1 MISNPWVNRIN
12 NTICFLIAAATVA
25 FIGIHAAEVTSAIHS
40 GTQSYIR
47 K

>member
-1 MISNPWVNRIN
+1 MSNA
-12 NTICFLIAAATVA
+12 ICFLIAAATAA
-25 FIGIHAAEVTSAIHS
+25 FIGIQAADVPTTTHS

>member
-1 MISNPWVNRIN
+1 MSNA
-12 NTICFLIAAATVA
+12 ICFLIAAATVA
-25 FIGIHAAEVTSAIHS
+25 FIGIHAADIPSATHS

>member
-1 MISNPWVNRIN
+1 MSNA
-12 NTICFLIAAATVA
+12 ICFLIAAAAFA
-25 FIGIHAAEVTSAIHS
+25 FIGIQSADIPPTTHS

>member
-1 MISNPWVNRIN
+1 MSNA
-12 NTICFLIAAATVA
+12 ICCLIAAATIA
-25 FIGIHAAEVTSAIHS
+25 FIGIQAAEVPPATHS

>member
-1 MISNPWVNRIN
+1 MSNA
-12 NTICFLIAAATVA
+12 ICFLIAAATVA
-25 FIGIHAAEVTSAIHS
+25 FIGIQAANVPTTTHS

>member
-1 MISNPWVNRIN
+1 MSNA
-12 NTICFLIAAATVA
+12 ICFLIAAAAFA
-25 FIGIHAAEVTSAIHS
+25 FIGIQAADVPPTTHS

>member
-1 MISNPWVNRIN
+1 MSNA
-12 NTICFLIAAATVA
+12 ICFLIAAAAFA
-25 FIGIHAAEVTSAIHS
+25 FIGIQAADVPPATHS

>member
-1 MISNPWVNRIN
+1 MSNA
-12 NTICFLIAAATVA
+12 ICFLIAAATVA
-25 FIGIHAAEVTSAIHS
+25 FIGIQAADVPTTTYS

>member
-1 MISNPWVNRIN
+1 MSNA
-12 NTICFLIAAATVA
+12 ICFLIAAATAA
-25 FIGIHAAEVTSAIHS
+25 FIGIHAADVPTTTHS

>member
-1 MISNPWVNRIN
+1 MSNA
-12 NTICFLIAAATVA
+12 ICFLIAAAIVA
-25 FIGIHAAEVTSAIHS
+25 FIGIQAADIPPATHS